1 MTLLKGEG
9 DIPSPGRLL
18 LIDEESSGE
27 PIIHNPGDLD
37 LSGAT
42 KPVSRP
48 CECNAGARSPVL
60 LESQI
65 PAQGLVGCHQIE
77 STSR

>member
-1 MTLLKGEG
+1 MTPFKVEG

-48 CECNAGARSPVL
+48 CECNVGARPPVL
-60 LESQI
+60 LESQTL
-65 PAQGLVGCHQIE
+65 AQGLVGYSQVE
-77 STSR
+77 STSW